1 MLSGAA
7 NEDSNMMDSF
17 PDSDAAIVVSSS
29 LVDLVPDQ
37 ILLHIFSFL
46 PDSWNELA
54 FVCKKWWHVLRSRDL
69 HLTSRPSVSAVSVA
83 WIGGS
88 LLLPQT
94 SPLKIM
100 LNNQARHQPTDYLS
114 GTGRQLHF
122 NATMRGILV
131 DWLVE
136 VKQEFNLREETLAL
150 NVALVDRYLSTTL
163 VSLQRGR
170 LQLLGLAALLIAA
183 KFHEIYPPELA
194 DYAGI
199 ADNIYPRED
208 IVAVESAVLNTLGFD
223 VSILTLYDFATFF
236 LSQASLHFGDQLV
249 PGPVEYL
256 ANYLVGL
263 AMLDY
268 ELALMQ
274 PSLVAFSIVVMSLQE
289 HGLEHRGFVSENEIL
304 KCHSL
309 RELNSCS
316 QHLHSLACS
325 NQAENVNAGGTTL
338 QAVHDRFKDDKFGG
352 VSLHK
357 PPEALQL

>member
-1 MLSGAA
+1 MSKQNPKKRTGFSCGDVAFQRTPKQARHNSSEPPLRSPSFASDHCSFSPLDESDTEEVDGIAMLSGAA

-236 LSQASLHFGDQLV
+236 FCHKQVCISVTSLCLGRSNILPIILSVWLCWTTSW
-249 PGPVEYL
+249 
-256 ANYLVGL
+256 
-263 AMLDY
+263 
-268 ELALMQ
+268 
-274 PSLVAFSIVVMSLQE
+274 
-289 HGLEHRGFVSENEIL
+289 
-304 KCHSL
+304 HSCN
-309 RELNSCS
+309 R
-316 QHLHSLACS
+316 
-325 NQAENVNAGGTTL
+325 
-338 QAVHDRFKDDKFGG
+338 R
-352 VSLHK
+352 
-357 PPEALQL
+357 